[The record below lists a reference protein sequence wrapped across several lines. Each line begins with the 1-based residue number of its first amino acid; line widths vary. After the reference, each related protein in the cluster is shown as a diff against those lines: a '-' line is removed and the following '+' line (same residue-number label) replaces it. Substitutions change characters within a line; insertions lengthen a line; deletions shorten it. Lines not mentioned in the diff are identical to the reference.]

1 MALRGHPLL
10 GPRTLGC
17 GYKGRRVILWTD
29 GNEPGACRAT
39 PLYSCEMRDRMGDGR
54 VQAHGCGR

>member
-39 PLYSCEMRDRMGDGR
+39 PLYTEL
-54 VQAHGCGR
+54 